1 MPIRNRGRSM
11 PEKSKEIENLT
22 QMIWALAQENALL
35 KKQNKKIIKE
45 TLNAIIK
52 TLEAKDKY
60 THGHSHRV
68 AQYALL
74 IAKKLSFTEDQLI
87 EIELAALL
95 HDIGKISTPD
105 QILNKPG
112 KLTPE
117 EFEIIKE
124 HPMQSFEI
132 LSQVSHLNQIA
143 KWVRAHQERID
154 GYGYPD
160 GLRGEEIPL
169 EARIITVADAFDAMT
184 SDRPYRKALSI
195 QYAYDELKRCAGT
208 QFDSKIVDIFIKE
221 HQTWQVSQIQ
231 KTGT

>member
-60 THGHSHRV
+60 THGHSNRV
-68 AQYALL
+68 AQYSVM
-74 IAKKLSFTEDQLI
+74 IAREMAFSAEELVDL
-87 EIELAALL
+87 ELAALL

-105 QILNKPG
+105 GILLKPG
-112 KLTPE
+112 KLTDA

-124 HPMQSFEI
+124 HPIHSFNI
-132 LSQVSHLNQIA
+132 LSQISSMSHIA
-143 KWVRAHQERID
+143 TWVRAH
-154 GYGYPD
+154 
-160 GLRGEEIPL
+160 
-169 EARIITVADAFDAMT
+169 
-184 SDRPYRKALSI
+184 
-195 QYAYDELKRCAGT
+195 
-208 QFDSKIVDIFIKE
+208 
-221 HQTWQVSQIQ
+221 
-231 KTGT
+231 